1 VKNPAAKVIWT
12 GRVPRAELAVPCHTC
27 NVGIGVECDTM
38 VFGVL
43 PHYARR
49 DFAEVLGFK
58 DVVELGGLFAV
69 AA

>member
-1 VKNPAAKVIWT
+1 VNEPAAEVIWT

-27 NVGIGVECDTM
+27 NVGIGVECDTT

-49 DFAEVLGFK
+49 DFAAVLGFV
-58 DVVELGGLFAV
+58 DVVAPRRFFCV